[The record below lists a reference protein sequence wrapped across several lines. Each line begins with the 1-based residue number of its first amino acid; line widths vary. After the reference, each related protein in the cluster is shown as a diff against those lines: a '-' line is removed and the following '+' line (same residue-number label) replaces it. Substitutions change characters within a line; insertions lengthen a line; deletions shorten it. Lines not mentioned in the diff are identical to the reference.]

1 MLFDILK
8 KATIF
13 TALTILTCSSSL
25 SPQMP
30 QIPPLLQ
37 HEKNP
42 QPLFQEALIPKA
54 IDLSKVRSALEKK
67 NYRQFRTYVSFG
79 FGKNISEKTLSKL
92 AFEFQDSGLKN
103 ALRASRALNRLSG
116 TALSKKEALLLS
128 LFIENELPR
137 YVAKKRYYVTS
148 KSAHLPRTVEHDPE
162 TKLNFIHLGT
172 NKVAEIGRG
181 YQKIVTKSIL
191 YDLKMPEV
199 VANCKTS
206 SGISRE
212 VMLMREMKGT
222 RGLVETRAFTKHRSN
237 HKTFTSIF
245 CRLYNQGSLQL
256 VMDKKLKFTFKE
268 KVGMALNIMKGL
280 SSLHKHKIIH
290 RDLGARNYFVNI
302 DKGKNGKRKVTAVVA
317 DLGRSYHFK
326 GIKKDSSPQG
336 NKYYFSSEMFFPE
349 KMSPKDYTY
358 SDLYATGCVFYRLL
372 REKKAPWIDVL
383 TNRNEH
389 LSRTE
394 RSRRALHRLEHHTN
408 SRRHHLRSKG
418 NKLSRS
424 EIFEKVIYQMIHPEP
439 KSRGTAHEHARTL
452 QRLYNKL

>member
-1 MLFDILK
+1 
-8 KATIF
+8 
-13 TALTILTCSSSL
+13 
-25 SPQMP
+25 MP
-30 QIPPLLQ
+30 QIPPVFQ
-37 HEKNP
+37 YGKNP
-42 QPLFQEALIPKA
+42 HPLFQEALISKG
-54 IDLSKVRSALEKK
+54 IDLSKVRNALEKK
-67 NYRQFRTYVSFG
+67 QYRRFRAYVSVG
-79 FGKNISEKTLSKL
+79 FGKNISIKTLSKL
-92 AFEFQDSGLKN
+92 ALEFQDSGLKK
-103 ALRASRALNRLSG
+103 ALRASQALSALSG

-128 LFIENELPR
+128 LFIENELPL
-137 YVAKKRYYVTS
+137 YVAKKRHYIRS
-148 KSAHLPRTVEHDPE
+148 KSANLPRTVEHDPK

-172 NKVAEIGRG
+172 NKLREIGRG

-191 YDLKMPEV
+191 YDVKRPEV

-222 RGLVETRAFTKHRSN
+222 QGLVETRAFTKHRSN

-256 VMDKKLKFTFKE
+256 VMDKKLKFTLKE

-302 DKGKNGKRKVTAVVA
+302 DKRKNGKRKVEAVVA

-326 GIKKDSSPQG
+326 GIKRDSSPQG

-349 KMSPKDYTY
+349 KMRPKDYTY

-372 REKKAPWIDVL
+372 REKKAPWIDIR

-389 LSRTE
+389 LSRSE

-408 SRRHHLRSKG
+408 SRRHYLRSKG
-418 NKLSRS
+418 NKLSHS
-424 EIFEKVIYQMIHPEP
+424 QIFEKVIYQMIHPEP
-439 KSRGTAHEHARTL
+439 KSRGTAREHARTL